1 MLGRTAA
8 SLFWMS
14 RYMERAEN
22 VARLTEV
29 GYRSA
34 LTPDSGGGHRGD
46 WQSVLSAVGCLDGFE
61 ARGFP
66 LTADA
71 ARDYLLFDRDNP
83 SSVMSCIEI
92 ARNNARSVRTAVT
105 REMWE
110 ALNSTWN
117 EFAALAPG
125 AVGPARLPEILDWIR
140 QRTAL
145 FRGATIGTLLRD
157 EGYHFSQIGAYLE
170 RADNTAR
177 ILKMKY
183 SVLLPSSSGEIND
196 RSAYQWETILRSVS
210 AHRSYRHFY
219 QESYRPH
226 HIAEFLVLRQEMPR
240 SLRHCCDLICES
252 LRHLVA
258 LTEGGQGCVT
268 LADQRF
274 GGLCNMRVEQIMTSG
289 LGAFLDGFINDTGEL
304 ANAIGEEF
312 HFL

>member
-1 MLGRTAA
+1 M
-8 SLFWMS
+8 
-14 RYMERAEN
+14 
-22 VARLTEV
+22 
-29 GYRSA
+29 
-34 LTPDSGGGHRGD
+34 
-46 WQSVLSAVGCLDGFE
+46 
-61 ARGFP
+61 
-66 LTADA
+66 
-71 ARDYLLFDRDNP
+71 
-83 SSVMSCIEI
+83 
-92 ARNNARSVRTAVT
+92 
-105 REMWE
+105 
-110 ALNSTWN
+110 NSTWN

-177 ILKMKY
+177 ILKMRY
-183 SVLLPSSSGEIND
+183 SVLLPNSSGEIND

-258 LTEGGQGCVT
+258 LTEGGESCVT
-268 LADQRF
+268 FADQRF
-274 GGLCNMRVEQIMTSG
+274 GGLCNMKVEHIMTSG

-304 ANAIGEEF
+304 ATAIGAEF